1 MKPILYSPGEWV
13 FNTNG
18 IGVLTDA
25 ISCKV
30 KQVLNGQYE
39 LTMQYPVK
47 GLHFGQIIR
56 RRIILAKVDPVSDL
70 QPFRI
75 YRITKPSSGIVTI
88 YARHIAYD
96 LNGITVLPFTATTGT
111 LALLS
116 IAQNAVPNCPF
127 NFSMDTDPS
136 PSFKVPVPTAIWKV
150 LGGTEGSLLDVYGGE
165 YEFDRWDVKLLT
177 RRGMDRGVSIRY
189 GKNLT
194 SLEQDEN
201 CANCYTGVLPYW
213 VDQNT
218 NEVFML
224 RDRTVAAEGTFG
236 YTKILPLDLSGKFE
250 QKPSEAELKAAAKAY
265 MTDNKICEPV
275 VSWRVEFVQLEQTEE
290 YKGMALLERVLLG
303 DTVEVVF
310 DELDISVK
318 SRAVS
323 CQYDSIL
330 ERYDHID
337 LGSVRANIADTIA
350 SQNKDISAKPNK
362 SEMQLAIERLTGSIL
377 GARGGAVRFL
387 DTDGDGLQDT
397 LYIADNADP
406 ALAVKV
412 WRFNYEGWAA
422 SSNGYNGPFIMGATL
437 DGGILA
443 EFIKAGVLQSA
454 DGKIQIFLNA
464 GASGPIFNT
473 GISTNGLTVRGD
485 AVGAPQVFS
494 VAAVENN
501 GKETVVVNVHSA
513 AGALVGYLQELFS
526 GSAEDATGVRSGLV
540 SPNGARELL
549 LYADNTESGV
559 RLLNGATVAGKFTLD
574 ADGKA
579 RLRCDEIEATGSVTA
594 KSVDATGGMSNFSTV
609 LVDQVNPGKHSL
621 YTGTVTPGS
630 SFTVP
635 DTGNYDL
642 FAIRLGDENNAELVA
657 VLAYKVGDTIRGV
670 GGWAGNEST
679 PKTLYFVSAN
689 FAGNSWILVDANKQS
704 ISASGSVG
712 SATSLCIKE
721 VIGII

>member
-1 MKPILYSPGEWV
+1 MKPILYGPDEWL
-13 FNTNG
+13 FDTNG

-56 RRIILAKVDPVSDL
+56 RRIILAKVDPVSRL

-75 YRITKPSSGIVTI
+75 YRITKPSNGIVTV

-96 LNGITVLPFTATTGT
+96 LNGITVLPFTAATGN
-111 LALLS
+111 LALLQLK
-116 IAQNAVPNCPF
+116 QNAIPDCPF
-127 NFSMDTDPS
+127 HFSMDVDTFP
-136 PSFKVPVPTAIWKV
+136 PFNVPVPTAIWKV

-218 NEVFML
+218 KKVMML
-224 RDRTVAAEGTFG
+224 PGKTVTAEGNFG
-236 YTKILPLDLSGKFE
+236 YTKILPLDLTGNFQ
-250 QKPSEAELKAAAKAY
+250 QKPTDEELEAAAKAY
-265 MTDNKICEPV
+265 MKDNKICEPV
-275 VSWRVEFVQLEQTEE
+275 VGWRVEFVQLEQTEE

-303 DTVEVVF
+303 DTVEVIF
-310 DELDISVK
+310 EELDISVK
-318 SRAVS
+318 ARAVS
-323 CQYDSIL
+323 YQYDSIL
-330 ERYDHID
+330 ERYDYID

-350 SQNKDISAKPNK
+350 SQNKDLATKPNK
-362 SEMQLAIERLTGSIL
+362 SEMQLAVERLTGTIL
-377 GARGGAVRFL
+377 GARGGCVRHL
-387 DTDGDGLQDT
+387 DTDGDGLPDT

-422 SSNGYNGPFIMGATL
+422 SSNGYNGPFVMGATL
-437 DGGILA
+437 DEGFLA

-464 GASGPIFNT
+464 GASGPVFNT

-494 VAAVENN
+494 VAAIDND

-513 AGALVGYLQELFS
+513 SGALIGYLQELFS
-526 GSAEDATGVRSGLV
+526 GSSGEASGVQSGLV
-540 SPNGARELL
+540 SPDGKRELL
-549 LYADNTESGV
+549 LYADNTENGV
-559 RLLNGATVAGKFTLD
+559 RLLNGANIAGRFALD
-574 ADGKA
+574 ADGKS
-579 RLRCDEIEATGSVTA
+579 RLICDEIEATGPVTA
-594 KSVDATGGMSNFSTV
+594 KSVDATDGMSYFSTV

-630 SFTVP
+630 SFNVP

-642 FAIRLGDENNAELVA
+642 FAIRLGDENNADLVA

-670 GGWAGNEST
+670 GGWAGDSTT
-679 PKTLYFVSAN
+679 PKVLYFVSAV
-689 FAGNSWILVDANKQS
+689 FAADKWILVDANKQS